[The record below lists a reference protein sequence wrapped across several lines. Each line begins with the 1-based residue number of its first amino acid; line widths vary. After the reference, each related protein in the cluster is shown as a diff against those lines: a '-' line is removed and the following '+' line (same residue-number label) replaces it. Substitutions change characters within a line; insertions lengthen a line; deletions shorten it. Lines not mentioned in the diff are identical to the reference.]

1 MAKWL
6 RTIITDC
13 LPADAHIHCRS
24 RGILRQV
31 DSRRFPSHT
40 ASDTSMRITKPQIEH
55 SGDLTTYKVSVETR
69 TGANMLWYRV
79 EGAHGHL
86 LDDTTD
92 AAVVALLLPAMATGE
107 DLRIDGMVSARLLE
121 NLPELQRV
129 LKQIIPPLRVVQFHA
144 EAVHYG
150 QPRPTAGVATGF
162 SGGVDSFCT
171 LADYFYDHPPG
182 PGRITHLLFNNVGS
196 HEAGGESLFRRRYRR
211 LLPVASRMGL
221 PLLVVNSN
229 LDAFYGRRLS
239 FQQTHTLRNASVALL
254 LQRGLSSWLYASG
267 IPDQDAFVGPAPDL
281 SYSDS
286 VTLPLLSTETL
297 HTASVGGCYSRV
309 EKTQHIADVQDSF
322 DSLDVCVSPYHDGI
336 PTNCSACFKCLR
348 TLATL
353 EIGGLLDRYARV
365 FDRARYRRLR
375 DGYLAGL
382 STSEDPCAKEVV
394 RFAEQRQLAL
404 PVNSLWRSIRFQV
417 LRRWNSVHDRLLGPL
432 KHRRRARAL
441 RGAA

>member
-1 MAKWL
+1 
-6 RTIITDC
+6 
-13 LPADAHIHCRS
+13 
-24 RGILRQV
+24 
-31 DSRRFPSHT
+31 
-40 ASDTSMRITKPQIEH
+40 MRITKPQIVH
-55 SGDLTTYKVSVETR
+55 SGDLATYTVSVETR
-69 TGANMLWYRV
+69 TGANILWYQLDR
-79 EGAHGHL
+79 AHGHL
-86 LDDTTD
+86 LADTTD
-92 AAVVALLLPAMATGE
+92 AAVIALLLPAMAAGE
-107 DLRIDGMVSARLLE
+107 DLRIDGIVSARLLE
-121 NLPELQRV
+121 NLPELQRM
-129 LKQIIPPLRVVQFHA
+129 LKRIIPPLRVVELHA
-144 EAVHYG
+144 EAVHHG
-150 QPRPTAGVATGF
+150 QPQPTAGVATGF

-171 LADYFYDHPPG
+171 MADYFYDHPPG

-211 LLPVASRMGL
+211 LLPVASKMGL

-281 SYSDS
+281 AYSDL

-297 HTASVGGCYSRV
+297 HTALVGGCYSRV
-309 EKTQHIADVQDSF
+309 EKTQRIADVQDSF

-353 EIGGLLDRYARV
+353 EIGGMLDRYPRV
-365 FDRARYRRLR
+365 FDHARYRRLR

-382 STSEDPCAKEVV
+382 PTSDYPLAKEIVL
-394 RFAEQRQLAL
+394 FAEQRQFAL
-404 PVNSLWRSIRFQV
+404 PVNSLWRSIWFQV
-417 LRRWNSVHDRLLGPL
+417 LRRWNSVHDRLLEPL
-432 KHRRRARAL
+432 KRRRRTKPQ
-441 RGAA
+441 RGAT